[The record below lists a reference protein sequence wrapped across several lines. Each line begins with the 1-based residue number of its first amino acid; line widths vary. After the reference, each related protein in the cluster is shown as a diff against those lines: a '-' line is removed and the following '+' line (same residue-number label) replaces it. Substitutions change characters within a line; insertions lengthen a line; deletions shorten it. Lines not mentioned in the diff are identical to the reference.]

1 LEFQFGPNKV
11 GTRTSDLA
19 SDFASLIGAAMAHEY
34 FGGAIMTRTLQSVA
48 HALSPSVEREA
59 VQTIPTIDLS
69 CFLRD
74 STTSVRQQT
83 AERLRKACI
92 DVGFFYLTGHQL
104 PAGELDEMVVQ
115 ARRFFALPTAT
126 KLRYRSTEVGGNGF
140 VQVGG
145 LAGQSATAADVK
157 ERFIM
162 ARATSRGDGSHWPD
176 ETTLPGFTSFMKA
189 HIEKRTWLAK
199 ALAKAF
205 ALSLRLPEHYFDDD
219 YRDMGCNVI
228 INYYPPLNAE
238 QIKAN
243 QWSFAAH
250 TDYGS
255 FTLLSQDSLGG
266 LQVRNSEGMWIDVPP
281 LDNAFVV
288 NLGDLMARWTNDLY
302 TSTLHRAL
310 NVANVARIS
319 IPFFVYPSNTSVI
332 KTLPTCD
339 NVDHPSKYP
348 PVMAGDYMREL
359 VVQADRTGRAGISE
373 KTAERLKQ
381 T

>member
-1 LEFQFGPNKV
+1 MTQG
-11 GTRTSDLA
+11 
-19 SDFASLIGAAMAHEY
+19 Y
-34 FGGAIMTRTLQSVA
+34 FGGATMTEAFQSVA
-48 HALSPSVEREA
+48 SAPSPSVEREA

-69 CFLRD
+69 PFLRD
-74 STTSVRQQT
+74 STDSARHQT

-104 PAGELDEMVVQ
+104 PAGELDETVAQ
-115 ARRFFALPTAT
+115 AHRFFALPTAT
-126 KLRYRSTEVGGNGF
+126 KLRYRSTEAGGTGF

-145 LAGQSATAADVK
+145 LAGQSTAADVK

-162 ARATSRGDGSHWPD
+162 ARGTSRSDGSHWPD
-176 ETTLPGFTSFMKA
+176 ETVLPGFASFMKA
-189 HIEKRTWLAK
+189 HIGKRTRLAK

-205 ALSLRLPEHYFDDD
+205 ALSLRLPENHFDDA
-219 YRDMGCNVI
+219 YRNMGCNVI

-238 QIKAN
+238 QTKAN

-266 LQVRNSEGMWIDVPP
+266 LQVRNSEGAWIDVPP

-302 TSTLHRAL
+302 TSTMHRAL

-319 IPFFVYPSNTSVI
+319 IPFFVYPSNASVI
-332 KTLPTCD
+332 KTLPTCED
-339 NVDHPSKYP
+339 AAHPSKYP
-348 PVMAGDYMREL
+348 PVMAGDYMRKL
-359 VVQADRTGRAGISE
+359 VEQADRTGRAGISE

-381 T
+381 M